1 MANRSRTRVVI
12 TGMAIVSPLGNSLSN
27 LWSALVAGQSGVRR
41 LVDEQGRDIMALP
54 CGAQAADF
62 TGEIG
67 DFGTLDKERTRAIR
81 KGLKLMCREIQ
92 MGVAVAQLALQHG
105 QLQPGRFDP
114 ERTGVVYGCDHIVTD
129 LEEFVE
135 GIQACLEAENGKELG
150 SRHSSIAM
158 AQSTGIGLDTW
169 PKVGL
174 HKVTPLWLLKYLP
187 NMPASHIAIYND
199 LRGPNNSITYR
210 EASGNL
216 AVGEACATIQRGSA
230 DCMLAG
236 ATGCHIHPLKSIY
249 LGLQQQMARYV
260 AAPEEMSRPFD
271 LERTGQV
278 AGEGAAAL
286 LLESEAHARAR
297 GATIYGEVL
306 GHGSAVAMDRQGR
319 AELRTALAG
328 AAKAALRT
336 AEISPDQLGHIHAHG
351 LATQW
356 SDAEEARALGD
367 VCGGSLPQIPVVAAK
382 SYFGNLGAG
391 GGLAELICSLLALQH
406 NQLFPILNYQT
417 PDPECPIRAVTD
429 DNQAAGRTA
438 LNLSVTAQGQA
449 SAVVIG
455 AA

>member
-12 TGMAIVSPLGNSLSN
+12 TGMAIVSPLGNSLSK
-27 LWSALVAGQSGVRR
+27 LWSALVARQSGVRR
-41 LVDEQGRDIMALP
+41 LLDAQGQEIMALP
-54 CGAQAADF
+54 CGAPAADF
-62 TGEIG
+62 TGEIA
-67 DFGTLDKERTRAIR
+67 DFGALDKERTRAIR

-105 QLQPGRFDP
+105 KLELGTFDP

-135 GIQACLEAENGKELG
+135 GMRACLDAEIEEELG
-150 SRHSSIAM
+150 GPHTSMLLAHKA
-158 AQSTGIGLDTW
+158 GIGLDTW
-169 PKVGL
+169 PTVGL
-174 HKVTPLWLLKYLP
+174 PKVTPLWLLKYLP

-249 LGLQQQMARYV
+249 LGLQQQMARCSEH
-260 AAPEEMSRPFD
+260 PQQISRPFD

-286 LLESEAHARAR
+286 LLESEAHAQAR

-306 GHGSAVAMDRQGR
+306 GYGSAVAMDRQGR
-319 AELRTALAG
+319 AELRTAFAG
-328 AAKAALRT
+328 AAKSALRSAQIT
-336 AEISPDQLGHIHAHG
+336 PNQLGHIHAHG

-356 SDAEEARALGD
+356 SDTEEARALGD
-367 VCGGSLPQIPVVAAK
+367 VCGGDLPGVPVVAAK

-391 GGLAELICSLLALQH
+391 GGLTELVCSLLALQH

-417 PDPECPIRAVTD
+417 PDPACPIRAVTD
-429 DNQAAGRTA
+429 SHQSAGRTA
-438 LNLSVTAQGQA
+438 LNLSITAQGQA